1 MFCISAAQY
10 IAAMVAKYQAEQEGH
25 LLDQKLA
32 AAKAAAK
39 LAAMK
44 AGYEELAAINNMYGD
59 ELASWQAV
67 QLQKCSILWHTFI
80 LTIYRIIL
88 TVQINRMQSR
98 MRRRADWRTKRFYRS
113 TIKSFR
119 A

>member
-1 MFCISAAQY
+1 MFCISAAHV
-10 IAAMVAKYQAEQEGH
+10 AAMVAKYQAEQEGH

-44 AGYEELAAINNMYGD
+44 AGYRNLR
-59 ELASWQAV
+59 
-67 QLQKCSILWHTFI
+67 QLTICTGTSLRPGKLCSAQKCSILWHTFI

-98 MRRRADWRTKRFYRS
+98 MRRRASWRTKRFYRS